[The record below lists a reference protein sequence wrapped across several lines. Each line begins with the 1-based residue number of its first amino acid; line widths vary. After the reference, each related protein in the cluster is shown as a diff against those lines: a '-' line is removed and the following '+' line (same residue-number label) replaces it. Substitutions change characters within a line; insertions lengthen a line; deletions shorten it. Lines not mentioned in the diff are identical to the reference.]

1 MMPHKLTVPRDRKS
15 CAVTLGTFHE
25 TCLSHRV
32 RKEKHALM
40 LCQHIRKPVKTRR
53 GCSCQ
58 MIEVLGSPI
67 LGLHSFLVFC
77 DWQIDSFCSAG
88 VYKPTQDPE
97 GLQLKTLEALGSSIF
112 GWCSGTLDH
121 PAASLSADSAA
132 CRQALSA
139 ARVLGVLM
147 DVEHR
152 AVHPALD
159 QLWGV
164 VWRCAVLE
172 EGDRITPRS
181 FLYAMHVLF

>member
-1 MMPHKLTVPRDRKS
+1 M
-15 CAVTLGTFHE
+15 TLGTFYE
-25 TCLSHRV
+25 TCLSYRV
-32 RKEKHALM
+32 RKEKHAFV
-40 LCQHIRKPVKTRR
+40 LCQHIRKPLKTRR

-58 MIEVLGSPI
+58 MIEVLGSLI
-67 LGLHSFLVFC
+67 LRLHSFLVFC
-77 DWQIDSFCSAG
+77 DWQIDSYCSAG
-88 VYKPTQDPE
+88 VYKPSQDPE

-159 QLWGV
+159 QLWRV

-172 EGDRITPRS
+172 EGDRITPTS

>member
-1 MMPHKLTVPRDRKS
+1 MKP
-15 CAVTLGTFHE
+15 A
-25 TCLSHRV
+25 LSHRV

-67 LGLHSFLVFC
+67 LRLHSFLNFC

-112 GWCSGTLDH
+112 WVVLRDSGSPCSITV
-121 PAASLSADSAA
+121 
-132 CRQALSA
+132 CRQCFLPPSPLCGQGSGGADGCRAQSSAPCPGSALGCS
-139 ARVLGVLM
+139 L
-147 DVEHR
+147 
-152 AVHPALD
+152 AL
-159 QLWGV
+159 
-164 VWRCAVLE
+164 
-172 EGDRITPRS
+172 RS
-181 FLYAMHVLF
+181 TGRR